1 MKTLTDLRKPETMK
15 TILAKSL
22 LTVALAL
29 ALTGTTLRADTFGSG
44 GNTFSIDFTSIGNA
58 GNAADITGYGAVGY
72 NYSIGTY
79 DISVNQLNAATANGV
94 LGLGNGFW
102 SGDQPA
108 ANVSWYQAAA
118 FVNFLNTSTGHQAA
132 YNLTYSGGAYT
143 QALWQSGDSGY
154 DASNPF
160 RNSLA
165 LYVLPS
171 ENEWY
176 KAAYYNPSANGG
188 AGGYNLYPTGNSAPT
203 AVASGTNANT
213 AVYNGVGSQ
222 PSSVYQAGGLSAYGT
237 MGQGGNVF
245 QWEESA
251 YSGAN
256 TDPVGDR
263 GARGCNWNNSSYYLQ
278 SSARNDYGGPPSFA
292 YNYLG
297 LRVAELSAVPEP
309 STYALFGLGALLLV
323 IVATRKIS

>member
-1 MKTLTDLRKPETMK
+1 MK
-15 TILAKSL
+15 TILTKSL
-22 LTVALAL
+22 LTVALTA

-44 GNTFSIDFTSIGNA
+44 ANQFSLSFQTIGNA
-58 GNAADITGYGAVGY
+58 GNAADTTGFGAVGY

-79 DISVNQLNAATANGV
+79 DISQNQLNAATANGLQGV
-94 LGLGNGFW
+94 AGGAW

-118 FVNFLNTSTGHQAA
+118 FVNWLNTSTGHQAA

-143 QALWQSGDSGY
+143 MALWSSGQSGY

-176 KAAYYNPSANGG
+176 KAAYYNPANSS
-188 AGGYNLYPTGNSAPT
+188 YNLYPTGNSVPT
-203 AVASGTNANT
+203 AVASGTATNT
-213 AVYNGVGSQ
+213 AVFYGNGVNPQQ
-222 PSSVYQAGGLSAYGT
+222 PASIYEAGGLSPYGT
-237 MGQGGNVF
+237 MGQAGNVW

-251 YSGAN
+251 WSGSN
-256 TDPVGDR
+256 TNATDYR
-263 GARGCNWNNSSYYLQ
+263 GIGGGYFNGAASFFQ
-278 SSARNDYGGPPSFA
+278 SSFHDGNWPSDANGNF
-292 YNYLG
+292 G
-297 LRVAELSAVPEP
+297 FRVAELSAVPEP
-309 STYALFGLGALLLV
+309 STYALLGLGALMLA
-323 IVATRKIS
+323 IVSKRRRA

>member
-1 MKTLTDLRKPETMK
+1 MK
-15 TILAKSL
+15 TILTKSL
-22 LTVALAL
+22 LTVALTA

-44 GNTFSIDFTSIGNA
+44 SNTFSIDFTSIGNA
-58 GNAADITGYGAVGY
+58 GNAADTTGYGAVGY

-79 DISVNQLNAATANGV
+79 DISVNQLNAATSNGV
-94 LGLGNGFW
+94 AGLGNGYW

-143 QALWQSGDSGY
+143 MALWSSGQSGY

-165 LYVLPS
+165 LYVLPT

-176 KAAYYNPSANGG
+176 KAAYYDPNSSS
-188 AGGYNLYPTGNSAPT
+188 YNLYPTGNSTPT

-213 AVYNGVGSQ
+213 AVYNGVASQ
-222 PSSVYQAGGLSAYGT
+222 PASVYQAGGLSAYGT
-237 MGQGGNVF
+237 MGQGGNVY

-251 YSGAN
+251 NSGSN
-256 TDPVGDR
+256 TDPS
-263 GARGCNWNNSSYYLQ
+263 GARGIRGGFWLTAFDHLYSPFRNSYS
-278 SSARNDYGGPPSFA
+278 PSTQA
-292 YNYLG
+292 NVLG
-297 LRVAELSAVPEP
+297 FRVAEVNAVPEP
-309 STYALFGLGALLLV
+309 STYALFGLGALALV
-323 IVATRKIS
+323 IAASRRKKA

>member
-1 MKTLTDLRKPETMK
+1 MKN
-15 TILAKSL
+15 ILAKSL
-22 LTVALAL
+22 LTVALTA

-58 GNAADITGYGAVGY
+58 GNAADTTGYGAVGY
-72 NYSIGTY
+72 SYSIGTY

-94 LGLGNGFW
+94 AGLGNGYW

-143 QALWQSGDSGY
+143 MALWSSGQSGY

-176 KAAYYNPSANGG
+176 KAAYYDPNANGG

-203 AVASGTNANT
+203 AVASGTNSGT
-213 AVYNGVGSQ
+213 AVYNQPVLQG

-237 MGQGGNVF
+237 MGQGGNIF
-245 QWEESA
+245 QWQESSLSGS
-251 YSGAN
+251 YSNPYDNRVERGGAW
-256 TDPVGDR
+256 GFS
-263 GARGCNWNNSSYYLQ
+263 SSYMMSTSRFGTSGYTYG
-278 SSARNDYGGPPSFA
+278 ADYT
-292 YNYLG
+292 LG
-297 LRVAELSAVPEP
+297 FRVAELSAVPEP
-309 STYALFGLGALLLV
+309 STYALFGLGA
-323 IVATRKIS
+323 IGMMVALRRERGRIKV